1 MAILKKET
9 FQMDT
14 NKSQM
19 RILPRIP
26 NDPGL
31 PYYFFSAFK
40 FQRDSIIAGPIENM
54 IQKMFDILSEILSQS
69 WVRHSLLA
77 CGILLLM
84 RKYAGN
90 FIQQV

>member
-31 PYYFFSAFK
+31 PYLPKLEEKISYMYELFK
-40 FQRDSIIAGPIENM
+40 IPLR
-54 IQKMFDILSEILSQS
+54 
-69 WVRHSLLA
+69 VYH
-77 CGILLLM
+77 
-84 RKYAGN
+84 
-90 FIQQV
+90 